1 MVSWYSRIHTV
12 ALLITELFLTR
23 LKEKK
28 LQPKKMEQDH
38 FLKNMIFDFS
48 STKKYS
54 VTVLNWL
61 VSMCKQNKK
70 HRINQNG
77 KAKLEKE
84 FDVLK
89 MIRHHRLLA
98 C

>member
-1 MVSWYSRIHTV
+1 M
-12 ALLITELFLTR
+12 AE
-23 LKEKK
+23 E
-28 LQPKKMEQDH
+28 
-38 FLKNMIFDFS
+38 FS
-48 STKKYS
+48 STKKQHI
-54 VTVLNWL
+54 TVFGGL
-61 VSMCKQNKK
+61 VGAFTRNKTN
-70 HRINQNG
+70 RIFKNG